1 MRNYNFFMSQN
12 FRLDKGGYI
21 NRNKKIS
28 FKFNGK
34 KYFGYE
40 GDTLASALLANGI
53 HLVGRSFKYHRPR
66 GFVGAG
72 VDEPNAHV
80 QLYNGAKTEP
90 NAIATS
96 VELVE
101 GLVATSQNCWPS
113 VSFDFGAINNLLNKF
128 FPAGFYYKT
137 FMWPKNFWYKI
148 YEPIIR
154 KAAGLGIAPLK
165 PDPDRY
171 EHKFEHCDVL
181 VAGSGPSGLA
191 SALAAAK
198 NGASVILAE
207 DKPRFGGSL
216 LTDEVTIGNKKG
228 KDWAEETISKLKTMP
243 NVIVKN
249 RSQVFGYYDHN
260 MMVMIERTKDHIEN
274 PTEFTPRQRL
284 WYIRAKEVI
293 VSTGSIERPIVFGNN
308 DRPGIMLAS
317 AAKEYMK
324 VYGVLVG
331 KKPIIFTNNDSAYET
346 AIEFKKNKID
356 PLIVDVRTNSESS
369 VIKEAKD
376 LNINIKFSHGIINSK
391 GYLRVNS
398 ATIGKLSSDKSG
410 YENLENVPCDCICVS
425 GNWTPTVHLSSQSGN
440 KLKFDNKID
449 AFVPDK
455 SHQKESTVGSASG
468 TFTLKKSLEDGFNK
482 GYELSNKI
490 TGRNAKS
497 TTPTSNERNYNQ
509 HDKFWCMPL
518 PKNKNYKRCVDFQ
531 NDVYVSDIELALR
544 EGFRSIEHVKRY
556 TTLGMATDQGRTSN
570 LNGLQL
576 VSNIEKKIVP
586 EVGHTTF
593 RPPYTPVT
601 IGAIVGREVGKHY
614 RPTRKSPMHEWHEKN
629 NAVFV
634 DAGLWVRPRY
644 YKQDNETLIEAA
656 KREAINV
663 RKNVGICDVTS
674 LGKIDIKGP
683 DCAEFLNRVYTNAWM
698 KLPVG
703 KARYGVMLREDGIVF
718 DDGTTTRISENHFH
732 MTTTTAQAVNVLAH
746 LEYYLQVVWP
756 ELSVNVLSTTEQ
768 WAGAALA
775 GPNSRNLLS
784 KLFPE
789 IDVSDTAIPFMG
801 YKEADLFGVPARIF
815 RISFSGELAYEIN
828 VESGYGIFMWEKIME
843 LGKEMNIEP
852 YGTEALSTLR
862 IEMGHVA
869 GSEIDGRVIP
879 SDLSLEGMLS
889 KKKDFIGKRSLQREA
904 FLNPNR
910 EKIVG
915 VVPLD
920 KKSMIPEGSH
930 LVSNSNA
937 SLPNPKLGHISAS
950 CWSVEYNNPFSLAIL
965 KDGKKKIGEKLY
977 AVSPLKN
984 KNIEVEIV
992 SSHYVDPKGERVRS

>member
-1 MRNYNFFMSQN
+1 MSQN
-12 FRLDKGGYI
+12 FRLDKKIGYI
-21 NRNKKIS
+21 NRDKKIS
-28 FKFNGK
+28 FTFNGK
-34 KYFGYE
+34 KYLGYE
-40 GDTLASALLANGI
+40 GDTLASALLANGV

-72 VDEPNAHV
+72 ADEPNAQV
-80 QLYNGAKTEP
+80 QLYSGAKTEP
-90 NAIATS
+90 NAIATTI
-96 VELVE
+96 ELVE
-101 GLVATSQNCWPS
+101 GLVAKSQNCWPS
-113 VSFDFGAINNLLNKF
+113 VSFDFGEINNILNKF

-137 FMWPKNFWYKI
+137 FMWPKSFWHKI

-171 EHKFEHCDVL
+171 EHKFEYCDIL
-181 VAGSGPSGLA
+181 VVGSGPSGLA

-198 NGASVILAE
+198 NGAKVILAE

-216 LTDEVTIGNKKG
+216 LTGEVTIGNKKG
-228 KDWAEETISKLKTMP
+228 KEWADEIILQLQSMP

-260 MMVMIERTKDHIEN
+260 MMVMLERTKDHIEK
-274 PTEFTPRQRL
+274 PAKFTPRQRL

-293 VSTGSIERPIVFGNN
+293 ISTGSIERPLVFGNN

-317 AAKEYMK
+317 AAKEYMR

-331 KKPIIFTNNDSAYET
+331 KKPIIFTNNDSGYET
-346 AIEFKKNKID
+346 AIDFKKNGID
-356 PLIVDVRTNSESS
+356 PLIVDVRKNPDSS
-369 VIKEAKD
+369 IVNEARN
-376 LNINIKFSHGIINSK
+376 LGINIKFSHGVVNAK
-391 GYLRVNS
+391 GHLKVKS
-398 ATIGKLSSDKSG
+398 ATIGKLNTEKND
-410 YENLENVPCDCICVS
+410 YENLEDISCDCICVS

-440 KLKFDNKID
+440 KLKFDDQIN
-449 AFVPDK
+449 AFIPNH
-455 SHQKESTVGSASG
+455 SRQNESTIGSASG
-468 TFTLKKSLEDGFNK
+468 SYLLNKNLEQGFKK
-482 GYELSNKI
+482 GYDLSKKI
-490 TGRNAKS
+490 TKS
-497 TTPTSNERNYNQ
+497 DLKTPTPTSNEKVYGQ
-509 HDKFWCMPL
+509 QDKFWCMPL
-518 PKNKNYKRCVDFQ
+518 PNNKHYKRCVDFQ
-531 NDVYVSDIELALR
+531 NDVYVSDIELAVR

-576 VSNIEKKIVP
+576 VSSIEKKIVP

-614 RPTRKSPMHEWHEKN
+614 RPTRKSPMHLWHENN
-629 NAVFV
+629 NAIFV
-634 DAGLWVRPRY
+634 DAGLWLRPRY
-644 YKQDNETLIEAA
+644 YKQDKETLAEAA
-656 KREAINV
+656 KREATNV
-663 RKNVGICDVTS
+663 RNNVGICDVTS

-683 DCAEFLNRVYTNAWM
+683 DSAEFLNRIYTNAWL
-698 KLPVG
+698 KLPIG

-718 DDGTTTRISENHFH
+718 DDGTTTRISENHYH
-732 MTTTTAQAVNVLAH
+732 MTTTTAQAANVLTH

-768 WAGAALA
+768 WAGVALA
-775 GPNSRNLLS
+775 GPNSRNLLNKIFS
-784 KLFPE
+784 E
-789 IDVSDTAIPFMG
+789 TDTSNESIPFMG
-801 YKEADLFGVPARIF
+801 YKEAELSGVPARIF

-828 VESGYGIFMWEKIME
+828 VESGYGVFMWEKIIE
-843 LGKEMNIEP
+843 AGKEMNIEP

-869 GSEIDGRVIP
+869 GSEIDGRVIA

-889 KKKDFIGKRSLQREA
+889 KKKDFIGKRSLSREA
-904 FLNPNR
+904 FINPNR

-920 KKSMIPEGSH
+920 KKTMIPEGSH
-930 LVSNSNA
+930 LVSDNNA
-937 SLPNPKLGHISAS
+937 ILPNPKLGHISAS

-977 AVSPLKN
+977 ALSPLKN
-984 KNIEVEIV
+984 ISIPVEIV
-992 SSHYVDPKGERVRS
+992 SSHYVDPKGERVRA

>member
-1 MRNYNFFMSQN
+1 MSQKY
-12 FRLDKGGYI
+12 RLDNIGYI
-21 NRNKKIS
+21 NRDKKIS
-28 FKFNGK
+28 FTFNGK

-66 GFVGAG
+66 GFFGAG
-72 VDEPNAHV
+72 VDEPNAKV
-80 QLYNGAKTEP
+80 QLYKGAKTEP
-90 NAIATS
+90 NANATE

-101 GLVATSQNCWPS
+101 GLIVKSQNCWPS
-113 VSFDFGAINNLLNKF
+113 VSFDFGAINNLFQKF

-137 FMWPKNFWYKI
+137 FMWPKSFWYKV

-154 KAAGLGIAPLK
+154 KAAGLGVAPLK

-171 EHKFEHCDVL
+171 EHKYEYCDVL
-181 VAGSGPSGLA
+181 IAGSGPSGLA

-198 NGASVILAE
+198 NGARVILAE
-207 DKPRFGGSL
+207 DKSRFGGSL
-216 LTDEVTIGNKKG
+216 LVDEVTIGNKKG
-228 KDWAEETISKLKTMP
+228 KEWADEAISQLKSMP

-260 MMVMIERTKDHIEN
+260 MMVMFERTRDHIEN
-274 PTEFTPRQRL
+274 PNKFTPRQKL
-284 WYIRAKEVI
+284 WYIRAKEIVI
-293 VSTGSIERPIVFGNN
+293 STGSLERPLIFGNN
-308 DRPGIMLAS
+308 DRPGILLSS
-317 AAKEYMK
+317 AAKEYLK

-331 KKPIIFTNNDSAYET
+331 RKPIIFTNNDSAYDT
-346 AIEFKKNKID
+346 AIEFKKNGIN
-356 PLIVDVRTNSESS
+356 PLVVDTRTNSDSS
-369 VIKEAKD
+369 VISEAKN
-376 LNINIKFSHGIINSK
+376 LNIDIKFSHGIANTK
-391 GYLRVNS
+391 GYRKVNS
-398 ATIGKLSSDKSG
+398 ATIGKFNSDKSS
-410 YENLENVPCDCICVS
+410 YENLEEVSCDCICVS

-440 KLKFDNKID
+440 KLKFNETID
-449 AFVPDK
+449 AFIP
-455 SHQKESTVGSASG
+455 SQSRQKESTIGSANGS
-468 TFTLKKSLEDGFNK
+468 FTLKQALEDGFNK
-482 GYELSNKI
+482 GFELSNKI
-490 TGRNAKS
+490 TNKNSKS
-497 TTPTSNERNYNQ
+497 TAPTSNERSYGE

-518 PKNKNYKRCVDFQ
+518 PKNKHYKRFVDFQ
-531 NDVYVSDIELALR
+531 NDVAVSDIELAVR

-556 TTLGMATDQGRTSN
+556 TTLGMATDQGKTSN

-576 VSNIEKKIVP
+576 VSNIEGKIVP

-593 RPPYTPVT
+593 RPPYTAVT
-601 IGAIVGREVGKHY
+601 IGTIVGREVGKHY

-634 DAGLWVRPRY
+634 DAGLWLRPRY
-644 YKQDNETLIEAA
+644 YKQDNESLEEAA
-656 KREAINV
+656 KREANNV
-663 RKNVGICDVTS
+663 RKNVGVCDVTS

-683 DCAEFLNRVYTNAWM
+683 DTAEFLNRIYTNAWM

-756 ELSVNVLSTTEQ
+756 ELNVNVLSTTEQ

-775 GPNSRNLLS
+775 GPNSRELLS

-789 IDVSDTAIPFMG
+789 TNILNEALPFMG
-801 YKEADLFGVPARIF
+801 YKESDLFGVPARIF

-828 VESGYGIFMWEKIME
+828 VESNYGTFMWEKIIE
-843 LGKEMNIEP
+843 FGQEMNIEP

-869 GSEIDGRVIP
+869 GSELDGRTIP
-879 SDLSLEGMLS
+879 YDVSLEGMLS
-889 KKKDFIGKRSLQREA
+889 KKKDFIGKRSLTREA
-904 FLNPNR
+904 FLNPKR
-910 EKIVG
+910 EKVVG
-915 VVPLD
+915 VIPLD
-920 KKSMIPEGSH
+920 KKTTIPEGSH
-930 LVSNSNA
+930 LVKDGNA
-937 SLPNPKLGHISAS
+937 SSPNPKLGHVSAS
-950 CWSVEYNNPFSLAIL
+950 CWSVEYNNPFSLAIIQ
-965 KDGKKKIGEKLY
+965 DGKNRIGEKLY
-977 AVSPLKN
+977 AVSPLNN
-984 KNIEVEIV
+984 KNIAVEIV

>member
-1 MRNYNFFMSQN
+1 MSQN
-12 FRLDKGGYI
+12 FRLDKAGYI
-21 NRNKKIS
+21 NRDKEIS

-66 GFVGAG
+66 GFIGAG

-80 QLYNGAKTEP
+80 QLYSGAKTEP
-90 NAIATS
+90 NAIATA

-101 GLVATSQNCWPS
+101 GLVAKSQNCWPS
-113 VSFDFGAINNLLNKF
+113 VSFDFGAINNLFNKF

-137 FMWPKNFWYKI
+137 FMWPKNFWYKV

-154 KAAGLGIAPLK
+154 RAAGLGVAPLK

-171 EHKFEHCDVL
+171 EHKFEYCDVL

-198 NGASVILAE
+198 NGARVILAE

-228 KDWAEETISKLKTMP
+228 KDWADETILQLKSMP

-260 MMVMIERTKDHIEN
+260 MMVMFERTKDHIEN

-284 WYIRAKEVI
+284 WYIRAKEVV
-293 VSTGSIERPIVFGNN
+293 VSTGSIERPLVFGNN
-308 DRPGIMLAS
+308 DRPGIILAS

-331 KKPIIFTNNDSAYET
+331 KKPIIFTNNDSAYDT
-346 AIEFKKNKID
+346 AIEFKKNGVD
-356 PLIVDVRTNSESS
+356 PLVVDVRANSKSS
-369 VIKEAKD
+369 IVKEAKN
-376 LNINIKFSHGIINSK
+376 LNINIKFSHGIVNSK

-398 ATIGKLSSDKSG
+398 ATIGKLNSNKSD
-410 YENLENVPCDCICVS
+410 YESLENVLCDCICVS

-440 KLKFDNKID
+440 KLKFDEKIN
-449 AFVPDK
+449 AFIP
-455 SHQKESTVGSASG
+455 SESRQNETSIGSANGS
-468 TFTLKKSLEDGFNK
+468 FTLKQSLDEGFNK

-490 TGRNAKS
+490 TKKNSKS
-497 TTPTSNERNYNQ
+497 TIPTSNEKNYGQ

-518 PKNKNYKRCVDFQ
+518 PKNKHYKRFVDFQ
-531 NDVYVSDIELALR
+531 NDVAVSDIELAVR

-556 TTLGMATDQGRTSN
+556 TTLGMATDQGKTSN

-576 VSNIEKKIVP
+576 VSNIENKIVP

-644 YKQDNETLIEAA
+644 YKQNNETLMEAS
-656 KREAINV
+656 KREAVNV
-663 RKNVGICDVTS
+663 RNNVGICDVTS

-683 DCAEFLNRVYTNAWM
+683 DSAEFLNRVYTNAWM

-756 ELSVNVLSTTEQ
+756 ELDVNVLSTTEQ

-775 GPNSRNLLS
+775 GPNSRNLMR
-784 KLFPE
+784 KLFPD
-789 IDVSDTAIPFMG
+789 IDVSNEAIPFMG

-828 VESGYGIFMWEKIME
+828 VESGYGIFMWEKIVE

-869 GSEIDGRVIP
+869 GSEIDGRVIS

-889 KKKDFIGKRSLQREA
+889 KKKDFIGKRSLNREA

-930 LVSNSNA
+930 LVRDSNA

-965 KDGKKKIGEKLY
+965 KDGKKRIGEKLY

-992 SSHYVDPKGERVRS
+992 SSHYVDSKGERVRS

>member
-1 MRNYNFFMSQN
+1 MSQN
-12 FRLDKGGYI
+12 FRLDKTGYI
-21 NRNKKIS
+21 NRDKKIS

-53 HLVGRSFKYHRPR
+53 HLVGRSYKYHRPR
-66 GFVGAG
+66 GFIGAG
-72 VDEPNAHV
+72 VDEPNAKV
-80 QLYNGAKTEP
+80 QLYNGDETEP
-90 NAIATS
+90 NAVATE

-101 GLVATSQNCWPS
+101 GLVAKSQNCWPS
-113 VSFDFGAINNLLNKF
+113 VSFDVGAINNLFNKF
-128 FPAGFYYKT
+128 LPAGFYYKT

-154 KAAGLGIAPLK
+154 KAAGLGVASLK

-171 EHKFEHCDVL
+171 EHKYEYCDVL

-198 NGASVILAE
+198 NGARVILAE

-216 LTDEVTIGNKKG
+216 LSDEVTIGNKKG
-228 KDWAEETISKLKTMP
+228 KDWADETIIKLKSMS

-260 MMVMIERTKDHIEN
+260 MMVMFERTKDHIQN
-274 PTEFTPRQRL
+274 PNQFMPRQRL

-293 VSTGSIERPIVFGNN
+293 VSTGSIERPLVFGNN

-317 AAKEYMK
+317 AAKEYIK

-331 KKPIIFTNNDSAYET
+331 KKPIIFTNNDSAYDV
-346 AIEFKKNKID
+346 AIEFKKNGID
-356 PLIVDVRTNSESS
+356 PLVVDTRINSESS
-369 VIKEAKD
+369 VVKEAKN
-376 LNINIKFSHGIINSK
+376 LNINIKFSHGVVNSK

-398 ATIGKLSSDKSG
+398 ATIGKLSSDKSS
-410 YENLENVPCDCICVS
+410 YEHFENVPCDCICVS
-425 GNWTPTVHLSSQSGN
+425 GNWTPSVHLSSQSGN
-440 KLKFDNKID
+440 KLKFNEKIS
-449 AFVPDK
+449 AFIPNR
-455 SHQKESTVGSASG
+455 SCQNESSIGSANGS
-468 TFTLKKSLEDGFNK
+468 FTLKQSLEDGFNK
-482 GYELSNKI
+482 GYELSNNI
-490 TGRNAKS
+490 TRKNSKS
-497 TTPTSNERNYNQ
+497 PTPTSNERNYGQ

-518 PKNKNYKRCVDFQ
+518 PKNKHYKRFVDFQ
-531 NDVYVSDIELALR
+531 NDVAVSDIELAVR

-556 TTLGMATDQGRTSN
+556 TTLGMATDQGKTSN

-576 VSNIEKKIVP
+576 VSNIEDKIIP

-601 IGAIVGREVGKHY
+601 IGTIVGREVGKHY
-614 RPTRKSPMHEWHEKN
+614 RPTRKSPMHAWHEKN

-634 DAGLWVRPRY
+634 DAGLWLRPRY
-644 YKQDNETLIEAA
+644 YKQDNETLEEAA
-656 KREAINV
+656 KREATNV
-663 RKNVGICDVTS
+663 RNNVGICDVTS

-683 DCAEFLNRVYTNAWM
+683 DSSEFLNRVYTNAWM
-698 KLPVG
+698 KLPIG

-756 ELSVNVLSTTEQ
+756 ELDVNVLSTTEQ

-775 GPNSRNLLS
+775 GPNSRDLLS
-784 KLFPE
+784 KLFPDT
-789 IDVSDTAIPFMG
+789 DVSNEAFPFMG
-801 YKEADLFGVPARIF
+801 FKEKDLFGVPARIF

-828 VESGYGIFMWEKIME
+828 VESGYGVFMWQKIME
-843 LGKEMNIEP
+843 LGKRMNIEP

-869 GSEIDGRVIP
+869 GSEIDGRTIS

-889 KKKDFIGKRSLQREA
+889 KKKDFIGKRSLNREA

-920 KKSMIPEGSH
+920 KKTMIPEGSH
-930 LVSNSNA
+930 LVSDSNA

-965 KDGKKKIGEKLY
+965 KEGKKRIGEKLY
-977 AVSPLKN
+977 ALSPLKN
-984 KNIEVEIV
+984 KNIPVEVV
-992 SSHYVDPKGERVRS
+992 SSHYVDSKGERVRS

>member
-1 MRNYNFFMSQN
+1 MSQK

-28 FKFNGK
+28 FRFNGK

-40 GDTLASALLANGI
+40 GDTLASALLANGV

-66 GFVGAG
+66 GFIGAG
-72 VDEPNAHV
+72 VEEPNAQV
-80 QLYNGAKTEP
+80 QLYAGAKTEP
-90 NAIATS
+90 NAIATT

-101 GLVATSQNCWPS
+101 GLVAKSQNCFPS
-113 VSFDFGAINNLLNKF
+113 VSFDFGAINNFLSKF

-137 FMWPKNFWYKI
+137 FMWPKSFWYKI

-154 KAAGLGIAPLK
+154 KAAGLGVAPLK

-171 EHKFEHCDVL
+171 EHKFEYCDIL
-181 VAGSGPSGLA
+181 IAGSGPSGLA

-198 NGASVILAE
+198 NGAKVILAE

-228 KDWAEETISKLKTMP
+228 KDWAEETITELKSMP

-260 MMVMIERTKDHIEN
+260 MMVMSERTRDHIEKPN
-274 PTEFTPRQRL
+274 EFTPRQRL

-293 VSTGSIERPIVFGNN
+293 ISTGSIERPLVFGNN
-308 DRPGIMLAS
+308 DRPGVMLAS
-317 AAKEYMK
+317 AAKEYIK
-324 VYGVLVG
+324 IYSVIVG
-331 KKPIIFTNNDSAYET
+331 RKPIIFTNNDSGYDT
-346 AIEFKKNKID
+346 AIDFKKNGID
-356 PLIVDVRTNSESS
+356 PLVLDIRESSESS
-369 VIKEAKD
+369 VIKEAKN
-376 LNINIKFSHGIINSK
+376 LNISIKFSYGVVNAL
-391 GYLRVNS
+391 GYKKVNS
-398 ATIGKLSSDKSG
+398 ALIGKLNKEKSS
-410 YENLENVPCDCICVS
+410 YENLENVICDCICIS

-440 KLKFDNKID
+440 KLRFDEKVN
-449 AFVPDK
+449 AFIPN
-455 SHQKESTVGSASG
+455 QPRQNESTIGAANGSV
-468 TFTLKKSLEDGFNK
+468 TLKNTLEEGFLK
-482 GYELSNKI
+482 GYELSKKI
-490 TGRNAKS
+490 TGKEEKIL
-497 TTPTSNERNYNQ
+497 TPKSNERSYGKQ
-509 HDKFWCMPL
+509 DKFWCMPL
-518 PKNKNYKRCVDFQ
+518 PKNKYYKRCVDFQ
-531 NDVYVSDIELALR
+531 NDVYVSDIELAVR

-576 VSNIEKKIVP
+576 VSNIEKKIIP

-614 RPTRKSPMHEWHEKN
+614 RPTRKSPIHAWHESN
-629 NAVFV
+629 NAIFV
-634 DAGLWVRPRY
+634 DAGLWLRPRY
-644 YKQDNETLIEAA
+644 YKQDNENLAEAA

-663 RKNVGICDVTS
+663 RNNVGVCDVTS
-674 LGKIDIKGP
+674 LGKIDIKGS
-683 DCAEFLNRVYTNAWM
+683 DSAEFLNRIYTNAWM
-698 KLPVG
+698 KLPIG

-718 DDGTTTRISENHFH
+718 DDGTTTRISENHYH
-732 MTTTTAQAVNVLAH
+732 MTTTTAQAANVLSH
-746 LEYYLQVVWP
+746 LEFYLQVVWP
-756 ELSVNVLSTTEQ
+756 ELDVNVLSTTEQ
-768 WAGAALA
+768 WAGVALA

-789 IDVSDTAIPFMG
+789 TDVSDKAIPFMG
-801 YKEADLFGVPARIF
+801 FKEGDLFGVPARIF

-828 VESGYGIFMWEKIME
+828 VESGYGFFMWEKIIE
-843 LGKEMNIEP
+843 IGKEMNVEP

-869 GSEIDGRVIP
+869 GSEIDGRVIA
-879 SDLSLEGMLS
+879 SDLSLEKMLS
-889 KKKDFIGKRSLQREA
+889 KKKDFIGKRSLNRNA
-904 FLNPNR
+904 FSNPER

-920 KKSMIPEGSH
+920 KKTMIPEGSH
-930 LVSNSNA
+930 LVVDANA
-937 SLPNPKLGHISAS
+937 NLPNPKIGHISAS

-965 KDGKKKIGEKLY
+965 KNGKKKIGEKY
-977 AVSPLKN
+977 FAVSPLKN
-984 KNIEVEIV
+984 KSIPVEIV

>member
-1 MRNYNFFMSQN
+1 MKQK
-12 FRLDKGGYI
+12 FRLDKVGYI
-21 NRNKKIS
+21 NRDKKIS
-28 FKFNGK
+28 FNFNGK

-66 GFVGAG
+66 GFLGAG
-72 VDEPNAHV
+72 VEEPNAQV

-90 NAIATS
+90 NAIATT

-101 GLVATSQNCWPS
+101 GLEAKSQNCWPS
-113 VSFDFGAINNLLNKF
+113 VNFDFGSINNLLSKI

-137 FMWPKNFWYKI
+137 FMWPKSFWHKI
-148 YEPIIR
+148 YEPLIR
-154 KAAGLGIAPLK
+154 RAAGLGVAPLK

-171 EHKFEHCDVL
+171 EHKFEYCDIL
-181 VAGSGPSGLA
+181 VAGSGPSGLS

-198 NGASVILAE
+198 NGARVILAE

-228 KDWAEETISKLKTMP
+228 KDWADETISQLKSMP

-260 MMVMIERTKDHIEN
+260 MMVMLERTKDHIEN
-274 PTEFTPRQRL
+274 PKKFTPRHRL
-284 WYIRAKEVI
+284 WYVRAKEVVI
-293 VSTGSIERPIVFGNN
+293 STGSIERPLVFGNN

-317 AAKEYMK
+317 AAKEYIR

-331 KKPIIFTNNDSAYET
+331 KKPIIFTNNDSGYDL
-346 AIEFKKNKID
+346 AIDFKKNGIK
-356 PLIVDVRTNSESS
+356 PIVADIRKNSDSS
-369 VIKEAKD
+369 VVLEAKN
-376 LNINIKFSHGIINSK
+376 LNIDIRFSHGV
-391 GYLRVNS
+391 VNS
-398 ATIGKLSSDKSG
+398 GGYKRVKYAIIGKLNNNKSG
-410 YENLENVPCDCICVS
+410 YEHLEKVSCDCICIS

-449 AFVPDK
+449 AFIPNQSK
-455 SHQKESTVGSASG
+455 QRENTLGSAKG
-468 TFTLKKSLEDGFNK
+468 LFTLNQTLNEGFNK
-482 GYELSNKI
+482 GYELSKKI
-490 TGRNAKS
+490 TGKDLKS
-497 TTPTSNERNYNQ
+497 SAPTSNERSYKD
-509 HDKFWCMPL
+509 HEKFWCMPL

-531 NDVYVSDIELALR
+531 NDVYVSDIELAVR

-576 VSNIEKKIVP
+576 VSNIENKIVP

-601 IGAIVGREVGKHY
+601 IGAIVGREVGKNY
-614 RPTRKSPMHEWHEKN
+614 RPTRKSPMHDWHQKN

-634 DAGLWVRPRY
+634 DAGLWLRPRY
-644 YKQDNETLIEAA
+644 YKQDKETMLDAA
-656 KREAINV
+656 KREAANV
-663 RKNVGICDVTS
+663 RNNIGVCDVTS

-683 DCAEFLNRVYTNAWM
+683 DSAEFLNRIYTNAWM

-732 MTTTTAQAVNVLAH
+732 MTTTTAQAVNVLSH

-756 ELSVNVLSTTEQ
+756 ELNVNVLSTTEQ

-775 GPNSRNLLS
+775 GPNSRNLLG
-784 KLFPE
+784 KLFPDL
-789 IDVSDTAIPFMG
+789 DVSKEGLPFMG
-801 YKEADLFGVPARIF
+801 YREANLFGVPARIF

-828 VESGYGIFMWEKIME
+828 VESGYGIFMWEKIIE

-869 GSEIDGRVIP
+869 GSEIDGRVIS
-879 SDLSLEGMLS
+879 SDLALEGMLS
-889 KKKDFIGKRSLQREA
+889 KKKDFIGKRSLNREA
-904 FLNPNR
+904 FINPER

-920 KKSMIPEGSH
+920 KKTMIPEGSH
-930 LVSNSNA
+930 IVSNSSA

-950 CWSVEYNNPFSLAIL
+950 CWSVEFNNPFSLAIL
-965 KDGKKKIGEKLY
+965 KNGKSKIGEKLY
-977 AVSPLKN
+977 ALSPLKD
-984 KNIEVEIV
+984 KNIPVEIV

>member
-1 MRNYNFFMSQN
+1 MEQE
-12 FRLDKGGYI
+12 FRLDKVGYI
-21 NRNKKIS
+21 NKNKKIS

-34 KYFGYE
+34 KYYGYQ

-66 GFVGAG
+66 GFLGVG
-72 VDEPNAHV
+72 VEEPNAQV

-90 NAIATS
+90 NAVATT

-101 GLVATSQNCWPS
+101 GLVAISQNCWPS
-113 VSFDFGAINNLLNKF
+113 VSFDFGAINNFLSKI

-137 FMWPKNFWYKI
+137 FMWPKSFWYKI

-154 KAAGLGIAPLK
+154 KAAGLGVAPLK

-171 EHKFEHCDVL
+171 EHKFEYCDIL
-181 VAGSGPSGLA
+181 VTGSGPSGLA
-191 SALAAAK
+191 TALAAAK
-198 NGASVILAE
+198 NGAKVILAE

-228 KDWAEETISKLKTMP
+228 KDWADETILELKSMP

-260 MMVMIERTKDHIEN
+260 MMVMFERTKDHIEN
-274 PTEFTPRQRL
+274 ANKFTPRQRL
-284 WYIRAKEVI
+284 WYIRAKEVVI
-293 VSTGSIERPIVFGNN
+293 STGSIERPLVFGNN
-308 DRPGIMLAS
+308 DRPGVILSS
-317 AAKEYMK
+317 AAKEYIR

-331 KKPIIFTNNDSAYET
+331 KKPIIFTNNDSGYDV
-346 AIEFKKNKID
+346 AIDFKKNGIN
-356 PLIVDVRTNSESS
+356 PLVVDVRTNSTST
-369 VIKEAKD
+369 VVQEAKN
-376 LNINIKFSHGIINSK
+376 LNINIKFSHGVVNSN
-391 GYLRVNS
+391 GYLKVNS
-398 ATIGKLSSDKSG
+398 AVIGKLNKDKSG
-410 YENLENVPCDCICVS
+410 YDNLETIKCDCICVS

-440 KLKFDNKID
+440 KLKFDEKIN
-449 AFVPDK
+449 AFVPNQ
-455 SHQKESTVGSASG
+455 SRQNENTIGSANGSY
-468 TFTLKKSLEDGFNK
+468 TLKKTLEEGFKK
-482 GYELSNKI
+482 GYELSKKI
-490 TGRNAKS
+490 TGKDLKS
-497 TTPTSNERNYNQ
+497 STPISNERTYGDQ
-509 HDKFWCMPL
+509 DKFWCMPL
-518 PKNKNYKRCVDFQ
+518 PKNKFYKRCVDFQ

-576 VSNIEKKIVP
+576 VSNIEKKIIP

-601 IGAIVGREVGKHY
+601 IGAIVGREVGKYY
-614 RPTRKSPMHEWHEKN
+614 RPTRKSPMHLWHQNN

-634 DAGLWVRPRY
+634 DAGLWLRARY
-644 YKQDNETLIEAA
+644 YKQDNESLIEAA
-656 KREAINV
+656 KREAANV
-663 RKNVGICDVTS
+663 RNNVGICDVTS

-683 DCAEFLNRVYTNAWM
+683 DSAEFLNRVYTNAWK
-698 KLPVG
+698 KLPIG

-718 DDGTTTRISENHFH
+718 DDGTTTRISENHYH
-732 MTTTTAQAVNVLAH
+732 MTTTTAQAVNVLSH

-756 ELSVNVLSTTEQ
+756 ELNVNVLSVTEQ
-768 WAGAALA
+768 WAGVALA

-784 KLFPE
+784 KIFPE
-789 IDVSDTAIPFMG
+789 TDVSNEALPFMG
-801 YKEADLFGVPARIF
+801 FKEADLFGVPARIF

-828 VESGYGIFMWEKIME
+828 VESGYGIFMWEKIIE

-879 SDLSLEGMLS
+879 SDISLEGMLS
-889 KKKDFIGKRSLQREA
+889 KKKDFIGKRSLNRKA
-904 FLNPNR
+904 FLNLER

-920 KKSMIPEGSH
+920 KKTMIPEGSH
-930 LVSNSNA
+930 LVSDSHA
-937 SLPNPKLGHISAS
+937 KLPNPKLGHISAS

-977 AVSPLKN
+977 ALSPLKN
-984 KNIEVEIV
+984 KNIPVKIV

>member
-1 MRNYNFFMSQN
+1 MQQN

-40 GDTLASALLANGI
+40 GDTLASALIANGV

-66 GFVGAG
+66 GFLGAN
-72 VDEPNAHV
+72 VEEPNAQV
-80 QLYNGAKTEP
+80 QLYSGAKTEP
-90 NAIATS
+90 NAVATT

-101 GLVATSQNCWPS
+101 GLVAKSQNCFPS
-113 VSFDFGAINNLLNKF
+113 VSFDFGAINNFLHKF

-137 FMWPKNFWYKI
+137 FMWPKSFWHKI

-154 KAAGLGIAPLK
+154 KAAGLGVAPLK

-171 EHKFEHCDVL
+171 EHKFEHCDLLIV
-181 VAGSGPSGLA
+181 GSGPSGLA

-198 NGASVILAE
+198 NGAHVILAE

-228 KDWAEETISKLKTMP
+228 KDWADETIMELKSLP
-243 NVIVKN
+243 NVTVKN

-260 MMVMIERTKDHIEN
+260 MMVMLERIKDHTEN
-274 PTEFTPRQRL
+274 PSKFIPRQKL
-284 WYIRAKEVI
+284 WYIRAKEVVI
-293 VSTGSIERPIVFGNN
+293 STGSIERPLVFGNN
-308 DRPGIMLAS
+308 DRPGIFLSS
-317 AAKEYMK
+317 AAKEYIK
-324 VYGVLVG
+324 VYATLVG
-331 KKPIIFTNNDSAYET
+331 KEPIIFTNNDSGYDT
-346 AIEFKKNKID
+346 AIDFKKNGIN
-356 PLIVDVRTNSESS
+356 PLVLDVRSNPESS
-369 VIKEAKD
+369 IINEAKN
-376 LNINIKFSHGIINSK
+376 LNINIKFSYGVVNAY
-391 GYLRVNS
+391 GYKKVNS
-398 ATIGKLSSDKSG
+398 ALIGKLNKEKSG
-410 YENLENVPCDCICVS
+410 YEKLEKVSCDCICVS

-440 KLKFDNKID
+440 KLKFDENINAFIPNKPRQNETTIGT
-449 AFVPDK
+449 AK
-455 SHQKESTVGSASG
+455 GS
-468 TFTLKKSLEDGFNK
+468 FNLKDSLEDGFIA
-482 GYELSNKI
+482 GYELSKKI
-490 TGRNAKS
+490 TGKES
-497 TTPTSNERNYNQ
+497 KISMPTSNEKKCTQ
-509 HDKFWCMPL
+509 KDKFWCMPL
-518 PKNKNYKRCVDFQ
+518 PKGKKYKRCVDFQ
-531 NDVYVSDIELALR
+531 NDVYVSDIELAIR

-576 VSNIEKKIVP
+576 VSSIEKKIVP

-614 RPTRKSPMHEWHEKN
+614 RPTRKSPIHIWHEKN

-644 YKQDNETLIEAA
+644 YKQGNESLTEAA
-656 KREAINV
+656 IREAKNV
-663 RKNVGICDVTS
+663 RNNVGVCDVTS
-674 LGKIDIKGP
+674 LGKIDIKGK
-683 DCAEFLNRVYTNAWM
+683 DAAEFLNRVYTNAWM
-698 KLPVG
+698 KLPIG

-732 MTTTTAQAVNVLAH
+732 MTTTTAQAANVLSH

-756 ELSVNVLSTTEQ
+756 ELDVNVLSTTEQ
-768 WAGAALA
+768 WAGAAVA
-775 GPNSRNLLS
+775 GPNSRNLLE
-784 KLFPE
+784 KLFPDT
-789 IDVSDTAIPFMG
+789 DVSNDSIPFMG
-801 YKEADLFGVPARIF
+801 YKESDLFGVPARIF

-828 VESGYGIFMWEKIME
+828 VESGYGMFMWEKIIE
-843 LGKEMNIEP
+843 QGKEMNIEP

-869 GSEIDGRVIP
+869 GSEIDGRTIP
-879 SDLSLEGMLS
+879 SDLLLDGMIS
-889 KKKDFIGKRSLQREA
+889 KKKDFIGKRSLSRKA
-904 FLNPNR
+904 FIELNR

-920 KKSMIPEGSH
+920 KKTMIPEGSH
-930 LVSNSNA
+930 LVVDNKA

-965 KDGKKKIGEKLY
+965 DNGKKRIGEKLY
-977 AVSPLKN
+977 ALSPLKN
-984 KNIEVEIV
+984 KVIPVEIV

>member
-1 MRNYNFFMSQN
+1 MSQN
-12 FRLDKGGYI
+12 FRLDKAGYI
-21 NRNKKIS
+21 NRDKKIS

-34 KYFGYE
+34 KYFGYQ

-171 EHKFEHCDVL
+171 EHKFEYCDIL

-228 KDWAEETISKLKTMP
+228 KDRADETISQLKSMP

-260 MMVMIERTKDHIEN
+260 MMVMFERTKDHIEN

-293 VSTGSIERPIVFGNN
+293 VSTGSIERPLVFGNN

-324 VYGVLVG
+324 VYGVLTG
-331 KKPIIFTNNDSAYET
+331 KKPLIFTNNDSAYDT
-346 AIEFKKNKID
+346 AIEFKKNGID
-356 PLIVDVRTNSESS
+356 PLVVDVRTNSESS
-369 VIKEAKD
+369 VVKEAKN
-376 LNINIKFSHGIINSK
+376 LNINIKFSHGVVNSK

-398 ATIGKLSSDKSG
+398 ATIGKLSSDKSY
-410 YENLENVPCDCICVS
+410 YENLENVSCDCICVS

-440 KLKFDNKID
+440 KLKFDEKINS
-449 AFVPDK
+449 FVPNQ
-455 SHQKESTVGSASG
+455 SRQNESTVGSASG
-468 TFTLKKSLEDGFNK
+468 SFTLKKSLEDGFNK

-490 TGRNAKS
+490 TGKNAKS
-497 TTPTSNERNYNQ
+497 TTPTSNERSYSQ

-518 PKNKNYKRCVDFQ
+518 PKNKHYKRCVDFQ
-531 NDVYVSDIELALR
+531 NDVYVSDIELAVR

-556 TTLGMATDQGRTSN
+556 TTLGMATDQGKTSN

-576 VSNIEKKIVP
+576 VSNIENKIVP

-614 RPTRKSPMHEWHEKN
+614 RPTRKSPIHEWHEKN
-629 NAVFV
+629 NAVLV
-634 DAGLWVRPRY
+634 DAGLWLRPRY
-644 YKQDNETLIEAA
+644 YKQDNETLLEAA
-656 KREAINV
+656 KREATNV
-663 RKNVGICDVTS
+663 RNNVGICDVTS

-683 DCAEFLNRVYTNAWM
+683 DCAEFLNRIYTNAWM

-756 ELSVNVLSTTEQ
+756 ELAVNVLSTTEQ

-775 GPNSRNLLS
+775 GPNSRNLLN

-789 IDVSDTAIPFMG
+789 IDVSNEAIPFMG

-843 LGKEMNIEP
+843 FGKEMNIEP

-869 GSEIDGRVIP
+869 GSEIDGRVIA

-889 KKKDFIGKRSLQREA
+889 KKKDFIGKRSLNREA
-904 FLNPNR
+904 FVNPNR

-930 LVSNSNA
+930 LVSDSNA

-984 KNIEVEIV
+984 KNIAVEIV

>member
-1 MRNYNFFMSQN
+1 MTQKY
-12 FRLDKGGYI
+12 RLDKEGYI
-21 NRNKKIS
+21 NRKKSIS

-66 GFVGAG
+66 GFIGSKE
-72 VDEPNAHV
+72 DEPNAKV
-80 QLYNGAKTEP
+80 QLYDGAKTEP
-90 NAIATS
+90 NAVATE

-101 GLVATSQNCWPS
+101 GLVAKSQNCWPS
-113 VSFDFGAINNLLNKF
+113 VSFDFGAINNFLSKF

-137 FMWPKNFWYKI
+137 FMWPKSFWHKI

-154 KAAGLGIAPLK
+154 KAAGLGVAPLK

-181 VAGSGPSGLA
+181 IVGSGPSGLA

-198 NGASVILAE
+198 NGARVILAE
-207 DKPRFGGSL
+207 DKSKFGGSL
-216 LTDEVTIGNKKG
+216 LTDQVTIGNKTG
-228 KDWAEETISKLKTMP
+228 KEWADETIEQLKSMP
-243 NVIVKN
+243 NVVVKS

-260 MMVMIERTKDHIEN
+260 MMVMFERTKDHIESPN
-274 PTEFTPRQRL
+274 KYTPRQKL
-284 WYIRAKEVI
+284 WYIRAKEVV
-293 VSTGSIERPIVFGNN
+293 VSTGSIERPLVFGNN
-308 DRPGIMLAS
+308 DRPGILLAS
-317 AAKEYMK
+317 AAKEYIK
-324 VYGVLVG
+324 KYGVLVG
-331 KKPIIFTNNDSAYET
+331 KKPIIFTNNDSAYDT
-346 AIEFKKNKID
+346 AIEFKKNGVN
-356 PLIVDVRTNSESS
+356 PLVIDVRKDSEST
-369 VIKEAKD
+369 VVKEAKD
-376 LNINIKFSHGIINSK
+376 LDIAIKFSHAVANTK

-398 ATIGKLSSDKSG
+398 AVVGKLNNDKSG
-410 YENLENVPCDCICVS
+410 YENLENIPCDCVCVS

-440 KLKFDNKID
+440 KLKFDEMIS
-449 AFVPDK
+449 AFIPNQ
-455 SHQKESTVGSASG
+455 SRQNETAVGSANGS
-468 TFTLKKSLEDGFNK
+468 FTLKKSLEDGFNK
-482 GYELSNKI
+482 GFEVSNKLTKKDI
-490 TGRNAKS
+490 KIDP
-497 TTPTSNERNYNQ
+497 PTSNEKSYGN
-509 HDKFWCMPL
+509 HEKFWCMPL
-518 PKNKNYKRCVDFQ
+518 PEKQNHKRCVDFQ
-531 NDVYVSDIELALR
+531 NDVYVSDIELAIR

-556 TTLGMATDQGRTSN
+556 TTLGMATDQGKTSN

-576 VSNIEKKIVP
+576 VSNIENKIVP

-601 IGAIVGREVGKHY
+601 IGTIVGREVGKHY
-614 RPTRKSPMHEWHEKN
+614 RPTRKSPMHSWHEKN

-634 DAGLWVRPRY
+634 DAGLWLRPRY
-644 YKQDNETLIEAA
+644 YKQGNETLQDAA
-656 KREAINV
+656 KREAANV

-683 DCAEFLNRVYTNAWM
+683 DSAEFLNRVYTNAWM

-756 ELSVNVLSTTEQ
+756 ELNVNVLSTTEQ
-768 WAGAALA
+768 WAGAAVA
-775 GPNSRNLLS
+775 GPKSRELLK
-784 KLFPE
+784 KLFPK
-789 IDVSDTAIPFMG
+789 IDVSNEGLPFMG
-801 YKEADLFGVPARIF
+801 FKEEKLFQVPARIF

-828 VESGYGIFMWEKIME
+828 VESDHGIFMWKKIME
-843 LGKEMNIEP
+843 LGKTMGIQP

-869 GSEIDGRVIP
+869 GSEIDGRTIP
-879 SDLSLEGMLS
+879 ADLSLEGMLS
-889 KKKDFIGKRSLQREA
+889 KKKDFVGKRSLNREA
-904 FLNPNR
+904 FLNPDR

-915 VVPLD
+915 VIPVD
-920 KKSMIPEGSH
+920 KKTMIPEGSH
-930 LVSNSNA
+930 LVKDKNA
-937 SLPNPKLGHISAS
+937 ALPNPKLGHISAS
-950 CWSVEYNNPFSLAIL
+950 CWSVEYNNPFSLAII
-965 KDGKKKIGEKLY
+965 KEGKKRIGEKLY
-977 AVSPLKN
+977 ALSPLKN
-984 KNIEVEIV
+984 KSIEVEIV

>member
-1 MRNYNFFMSQN
+1 MSQN
-12 FRLDKGGYI
+12 FRLDKTGYI
-21 NRNKKIS
+21 NRDKKIS

-53 HLVGRSFKYHRPR
+53 HLVGRSYKYHRPR
-66 GFVGAG
+66 GFIGAG
-72 VDEPNAHV
+72 VDEPNAKF
-80 QLYNGAKTEP
+80 QLYNGDETEP
-90 NAIATS
+90 NAVATE

-101 GLVATSQNCWPS
+101 GLVAKSQNCWPS
-113 VSFDFGAINNLLNKF
+113 VSFDVGAINNLFNKF
-128 FPAGFYYKT
+128 LPAGFYYKT

-154 KAAGLGIAPLK
+154 KAAGLGVASLK

-171 EHKFEHCDVL
+171 EHKYEYCDVL

-198 NGASVILAE
+198 NGARVILAE

-216 LTDEVTIGNKKG
+216 LSDEVTIGNKKG
-228 KDWAEETISKLKTMP
+228 KDWADETIIKLKSMS

-260 MMVMIERTKDHIEN
+260 MMVMFERTKDHIQN
-274 PTEFTPRQRL
+274 PNQFMPRQRL

-293 VSTGSIERPIVFGNN
+293 VSTGSIERPLVFGNN

-317 AAKEYMK
+317 AAKEYIK

-331 KKPIIFTNNDSAYET
+331 KKPIIFTNNDSAYDV
-346 AIEFKKNKID
+346 AIEFKKNGID
-356 PLIVDVRTNSESS
+356 PLVVDTRINSESS
-369 VIKEAKD
+369 VVKEAKN
-376 LNINIKFSHGIINSK
+376 LNINIKFSHGVVNSK

-398 ATIGKLSSDKSG
+398 ATIGKLSSDKSS
-410 YENLENVPCDCICVS
+410 YEHFENVPCDCICVS
-425 GNWTPTVHLSSQSGN
+425 GNWTPSVHLSSQSGN
-440 KLKFDNKID
+440 KLKFNEKIS
-449 AFVPDK
+449 AFIPNQ
-455 SHQKESTVGSASG
+455 SCQNESSIGSANGS
-468 TFTLKKSLEDGFNK
+468 FTLKQSLEDGFNK
-482 GYELSNKI
+482 GYELSNNI
-490 TGRNAKS
+490 TRKNSKS
-497 TTPTSNERNYNQ
+497 PTPTSNERNYGQ

-518 PKNKNYKRCVDFQ
+518 PKNKHYKRFVDFQ
-531 NDVYVSDIELALR
+531 NDVAVSDIELAVR

-556 TTLGMATDQGRTSN
+556 TTLGMATDQGKTSN

-576 VSNIEKKIVP
+576 VSNIEDKIIP

-601 IGAIVGREVGKHY
+601 IGTIVGREVGKHY
-614 RPTRKSPMHEWHEKN
+614 RPTRKSPMHAWHEKN

-634 DAGLWVRPRY
+634 DAGLWLRPRY
-644 YKQDNETLIEAA
+644 YKQDNETLEEAA
-656 KREAINV
+656 KREATNV
-663 RKNVGICDVTS
+663 RNNVGICDVTS

-683 DCAEFLNRVYTNAWM
+683 DSSEFLNRIYTNAWM

-718 DDGTTTRISENHFH
+718 DDGTTTRVSENHFH

-756 ELSVNVLSTTEQ
+756 ELDVNVLSTTEQ

-775 GPNSRNLLS
+775 GPNSRDLLS
-784 KLFPE
+784 KLFPDT
-789 IDVSDTAIPFMG
+789 DVSNEAFPFMG
-801 YKEADLFGVPARIF
+801 FKEEDLFGVPARIF

-828 VESGYGIFMWEKIME
+828 VESGYGVFMWQKIME
-843 LGKEMNIEP
+843 LGKRMNIEP

-869 GSEIDGRVIP
+869 GSEIDGRTIS

-889 KKKDFIGKRSLQREA
+889 KKKDFIGKRSLNREA

-920 KKSMIPEGSH
+920 KKTMIPEGSH
-930 LVSNSNA
+930 LVSDSNA

-965 KDGKKKIGEKLY
+965 KEGKKRIGEKLY
-977 AVSPLKN
+977 ALSPLKN
-984 KNIEVEIV
+984 KNIPVEVV
-992 SSHYVDPKGERVRS
+992 SSHYVDSKGERVRS

>member
-1 MRNYNFFMSQN
+1 MSQK
-12 FRLDKGGYI
+12 FRLDKSGHI

-40 GDTLASALLANGI
+40 GDTLASALLANGV

-66 GFVGAG
+66 GFLGAG

-80 QLYNGAKTEP
+80 QLYNGSKTEP
-90 NAIATS
+90 NAIATTI
-96 VELVE
+96 ELVE
-101 GLVATSQNCWPS
+101 GLIAKSQNCWPS
-113 VSFDFGAINNLLNKF
+113 VLFDFGAINNLLSNF

-137 FMWPKNFWYKI
+137 FMWPKSFWHKV

-154 KAAGLGIAPLK
+154 KAAGLGVAPLK

-171 EHKFEHCDVL
+171 EHIFEYCDIL

-198 NGASVILAE
+198 NGARVILAE
-207 DKPRFGGSL
+207 DKPRFGGTL

-228 KDWAEETISKLKTMP
+228 KDWADDVITQLKSMP

-260 MMVMIERTKDHIEN
+260 MMVMLERTKDHIEK
-274 PTEFTPRQRL
+274 PTKFTPRQKL

-293 VSTGSIERPIVFGNN
+293 LSTGSIERPLVFGNN

-317 AAKEYMK
+317 AAKEYIK

-331 KKPIIFTNNDSAYET
+331 KKPIIFTNNDSGYDT
-346 AIEFKKNKID
+346 AIEFKKNGVE
-356 PLIVDVRTNSESS
+356 PLILDVRSNPDSTT
-369 VIKEAKD
+369 VQEAKN
-376 LNINIKFSHGIINSK
+376 LNIKIKFSHGVVNSK
-391 GYLRVNS
+391 GYLKVNS
-398 ATIGKLSSDKSG
+398 ATIGKLNNDKSS
-410 YENLENVPCDCICVS
+410 YENLESIDCDCICVS

-440 KLKFDNKID
+440 KLKFDENVN
-449 AFVPDK
+449 AFVPNK
-455 SHQKESTVGSASG
+455 PRQNETTIGAANGSY
-468 TFTLKKSLEDGFNK
+468 TLKETLTQGFNK
-482 GYELSNKI
+482 GYDLSNKI
-490 TGRNAKS
+490 NRKTLKID
-497 TTPTSNERNYNQ
+497 TPSSNERSYGKQ
-509 HDKFWCMPL
+509 DKFWCMPL
-518 PKNKNYKRCVDFQ
+518 PKNKKYKRCVDFQ
-531 NDVYVSDIELALR
+531 NDVYVSDIELAVR

-576 VSNIEKKIVP
+576 VSNIEKKIIP

-614 RPTRKSPMHEWHEKN
+614 RPTRKSPMHSWHENN

-634 DAGLWVRPRY
+634 DAGLWLRPRY
-644 YKQDNETLIEAA
+644 YKQNNETLEEAA
-656 KREAINV
+656 KREATNV
-663 RKNVGICDVTS
+663 RNNVGVCDVTS

-683 DCAEFLNRVYTNAWM
+683 DSAEFLNRVYTNAWK

-718 DDGTTTRISENHFH
+718 DDGTTTRISENHYH
-732 MTTTTAQAVNVLAH
+732 MTTTTAQAVNVLSH

-756 ELSVNVLSTTEQ
+756 ELNVNVLSITEQ
-768 WAGAALA
+768 WAGVAIA

-784 KLFPE
+784 KLFP
-789 IDVSDTAIPFMG
+789 DTEFSNESIPFMG
-801 YKEADLFGVPARIF
+801 FKEADLFGVPARIF
-815 RISFSGELAYEIN
+815 RISFSGELAYELN
-828 VESGYGIFMWEKIME
+828 VESGYGIFMLEKIIE

-869 GSEIDGRVIP
+869 GSEIDGRVIA

-889 KKKDFIGKRSLQREA
+889 KKKDFIGKRSLNREA
-904 FLNPNR
+904 FLNPER

-920 KKSMIPEGSH
+920 KKTMIPEGSH
-930 LVSNSNA
+930 LVSSHSA
-937 SLPNPKLGHISAS
+937 DLPNPKLGHISAS
-950 CWSVEYNNPFSLAIL
+950 CWSVEHNNPFSLAIL

-977 AVSPLKN
+977 ALSPLKN
-984 KNIEVEIV
+984 KTIPVEIV

>member
-1 MRNYNFFMSQN
+1 MSQKY
-12 FRLDKGGYI
+12 RLDNIGYI
-21 NRNKKIS
+21 NRDKKIS
-28 FKFNGK
+28 FTFNGK

-66 GFVGAG
+66 GFFGAG
-72 VDEPNAHV
+72 VDEPNAKV
-80 QLYNGAKTEP
+80 QLYKGAKTEP
-90 NAIATS
+90 NANATE

-101 GLVATSQNCWPS
+101 GLIVKSQNCWPS
-113 VSFDFGAINNLLNKF
+113 VSFDFGAINNLFQKF

-137 FMWPKNFWYKI
+137 FMWPKSFWYKV

-154 KAAGLGIAPLK
+154 KAAGLGVAPLK

-171 EHKFEHCDVL
+171 EHKYEYCDVL
-181 VAGSGPSGLA
+181 IAGSGPSGLA

-198 NGASVILAE
+198 NGARVILAE
-207 DKPRFGGSL
+207 DKSRFGGSL
-216 LTDEVTIGNKKG
+216 LVDEVTIGNKKG
-228 KDWAEETISKLKTMP
+228 KEWADEAISQLKSMP

-260 MMVMIERTKDHIEN
+260 MMVMFEKTRDHIEN
-274 PTEFTPRQRL
+274 PNKFTPRQKL
-284 WYIRAKEVI
+284 WYIRAKEIVI
-293 VSTGSIERPIVFGNN
+293 STGSLERPLIFGNN
-308 DRPGIMLAS
+308 DRPGILLSS
-317 AAKEYMK
+317 AAKEYLK

-331 KKPIIFTNNDSAYET
+331 RKPIIFTNNDSAYDT
-346 AIEFKKNKID
+346 AIEFKKNGIN
-356 PLIVDVRTNSESS
+356 PLVVDTRTNSDSS
-369 VIKEAKD
+369 VISEAKN
-376 LNINIKFSHGIINSK
+376 LNIDIKFSHGIANTK
-391 GYLRVNS
+391 GHLKVNS
-398 ATIGKLSSDKSG
+398 ATIGKFNSDKSS
-410 YENLENVPCDCICVS
+410 YENLEEVSCDCICVS

-440 KLKFDNKID
+440 KLKFNETID
-449 AFVPDK
+449 AFIP
-455 SHQKESTVGSASG
+455 SQSRQKESTIGSANGS
-468 TFTLKKSLEDGFNK
+468 FTLKQALEDGFNK
-482 GYELSNKI
+482 GFELSNKI
-490 TGRNAKS
+490 TNKNSKS
-497 TTPTSNERNYNQ
+497 TAPTSNERSYGE

-518 PKNKNYKRCVDFQ
+518 PKNKHYKRFVDFQ
-531 NDVYVSDIELALR
+531 NDVAVSDIELAVR

-556 TTLGMATDQGRTSN
+556 TTLGMATDQGKTSN

-576 VSNIEKKIVP
+576 VSNIEGKIVP

-593 RPPYTPVT
+593 RPPYTAVT
-601 IGAIVGREVGKHY
+601 IGTIVGREVGKHY

-634 DAGLWVRPRY
+634 DAGLWLRPRY
-644 YKQDNETLIEAA
+644 YKQDNESLEEAA
-656 KREAINV
+656 KREANNV
-663 RKNVGICDVTS
+663 RKNVGVCDVTS

-683 DCAEFLNRVYTNAWM
+683 DTAEFLNRIYTNAWM

-756 ELSVNVLSTTEQ
+756 ELNVNVLSTTEQ

-775 GPNSRNLLS
+775 GPNSRELLS

-789 IDVSDTAIPFMG
+789 TNILNEALPFMG
-801 YKEADLFGVPARIF
+801 YKESDLFGVPARIF

-828 VESGYGIFMWEKIME
+828 VESSYGTFMWEKIIE
-843 LGKEMNIEP
+843 FGQEMNIEP

-869 GSEIDGRVIP
+869 GSELDGRTIP
-879 SDLSLEGMLS
+879 YDVSLEGMLS
-889 KKKDFIGKRSLQREA
+889 KKKDFIGKRSLTREA
-904 FLNPNR
+904 FLNPKR
-910 EKIVG
+910 EKVVG

-920 KKSMIPEGSH
+920 KKTTIPEGSH
-930 LVSNSNA
+930 LVKDGNA
-937 SLPNPKLGHISAS
+937 FSPNPKLGHVSAS
-950 CWSVEYNNPFSLAIL
+950 CWSVEYNNPFSLAIIQ
-965 KDGKKKIGEKLY
+965 DGKNRIGEKLY
-977 AVSPLKN
+977 AVSPLNN
-984 KNIEVEIV
+984 KNIAVEIV

>member
-1 MRNYNFFMSQN
+1 MSQKY
-12 FRLDKGGYI
+12 RLDNIGYI
-21 NRNKKIS
+21 NRDKKIS
-28 FKFNGK
+28 FTFNGK

-66 GFVGAG
+66 GFFGAG
-72 VDEPNAHV
+72 VDEPNAKV
-80 QLYNGAKTEP
+80 QLYKGAKTEP
-90 NAIATS
+90 NANATE

-101 GLVATSQNCWPS
+101 GLIVKSQNCWPS
-113 VSFDFGAINNLLNKF
+113 VSFDFGAINNLFQKF

-137 FMWPKNFWYKI
+137 FMWPKSFWYKV

-154 KAAGLGIAPLK
+154 KAAGLGVAPLK

-171 EHKFEHCDVL
+171 EHKYEYCDVL
-181 VAGSGPSGLA
+181 IAGSGPSGLA

-198 NGASVILAE
+198 NGARVILAE
-207 DKPRFGGSL
+207 DKSRFGGSL
-216 LTDEVTIGNKKG
+216 LVDEVTIGNKKG
-228 KDWAEETISKLKTMP
+228 KEWADEAISQLKSMP

-260 MMVMIERTKDHIEN
+260 MMVMFERTRDHIEN
-274 PTEFTPRQRL
+274 PNKFTPRQKL
-284 WYIRAKEVI
+284 WYIRAKEI
-293 VSTGSIERPIVFGNN
+293 IISAGSIERPLIFGNN
-308 DRPGIMLAS
+308 DRPGILLSS
-317 AAKEYMK
+317 AAKEYLK

-331 KKPIIFTNNDSAYET
+331 RKPIIFTNNDSAYDT
-346 AIEFKKNKID
+346 AIEFKKNGIN
-356 PLIVDVRTNSESS
+356 PLVVDTRTNSDSS
-369 VIKEAKD
+369 VISEAKN
-376 LNINIKFSHGIINSK
+376 LNIDIKFSHGIANTK
-391 GYLRVNS
+391 GHLKVNS
-398 ATIGKLSSDKSG
+398 ATIGKFNSDKSS
-410 YENLENVPCDCICVS
+410 YENLEEVSCDCICVS

-440 KLKFDNKID
+440 KLKFNETID
-449 AFVPDK
+449 AFIP
-455 SHQKESTVGSASG
+455 SQSRQKESTIGSANGS
-468 TFTLKKSLEDGFNK
+468 FTLKQALEDGFNK
-482 GYELSNKI
+482 GFELSNKI
-490 TGRNAKS
+490 TNKNSKS
-497 TTPTSNERNYNQ
+497 TAPTSNERSYGE

-518 PKNKNYKRCVDFQ
+518 PKNKHYKRFVDFQ
-531 NDVYVSDIELALR
+531 NDVAVSDIELAVR

-556 TTLGMATDQGRTSN
+556 TTLGMATDQGKTSN

-576 VSNIEKKIVP
+576 VSNIEGKIVP

-593 RPPYTPVT
+593 RPPYTAVT
-601 IGAIVGREVGKHY
+601 IGTIVGREVGKHY

-634 DAGLWVRPRY
+634 DAGLWLRPRY
-644 YKQDNETLIEAA
+644 YKQDNESLEEAA
-656 KREAINV
+656 KREANNV
-663 RKNVGICDVTS
+663 RKNVGVCDVTS

-683 DCAEFLNRVYTNAWM
+683 DTAEFLNRIYTNAWM

-756 ELSVNVLSTTEQ
+756 ELNVNVLSTTEQ

-775 GPNSRNLLS
+775 GPNSRELLS

-789 IDVSDTAIPFMG
+789 TNILNEALPFMG
-801 YKEADLFGVPARIF
+801 YKESDLFGVPARIF

-828 VESGYGIFMWEKIME
+828 VESSYGTFMWEKIIE
-843 LGKEMNIEP
+843 FGQEMNIEP

-869 GSEIDGRVIP
+869 GSELDGRTIP
-879 SDLSLEGMLS
+879 YDVSLEGMLS
-889 KKKDFIGKRSLQREA
+889 KKKDFIGKRSLTREA
-904 FLNPNR
+904 FLNPKR
-910 EKIVG
+910 EKVVG
-915 VVPLD
+915 VIPLD
-920 KKSMIPEGSH
+920 KKTTIPEGSH
-930 LVSNSNA
+930 LVKDGNA
-937 SLPNPKLGHISAS
+937 SSPNPKLGHVSAS
-950 CWSVEYNNPFSLAIL
+950 CWSVEYNNPFSLAIIQ
-965 KDGKKKIGEKLY
+965 DGKNRIGEKLY
-977 AVSPLKN
+977 AVSPLNN
-984 KNIEVEIV
+984 KNIAVEIV